1 MLSADSQP
9 WRWIRT
15 CLARHVY
22 TGGPAA
28 AGGRRPSRPV
38 SRPVL
43 SPPAT
48 SLSFVQTDES
58 HAVSVRWQLCS
69 LCTRSRNPG
78 NESPLSLS
86 HSHSHSLA
94 SRNLN
99 LVRCPFAAANS
110 RTQQRSSGAVPGMH
124 SKRRSASQDDCREQD
139 AQLCSAGQ
147 AQNCQG
153 GAMLV
158 KSKSRKF
165 PK

>member
-1 MLSADSQP
+1 MSTQEAQLRP
-9 WRWIRT
+9 
-15 CLARHVY
+15 
-22 TGGPAA
+22 A

-48 SLSFVQTDES
+48 SLSFVQTDFKVQQKES

-78 NESPLSLS
+78 KGSPLS
-86 HSHSHSLA
+86 HPHPHPHSHSLA